1 MSGGRIGALLA
12 AIIQVETPSIA
23 TSITVEAIGTATLP
37 GQPGRKAN
45 CDDTGASTT
54 IGSSSANIST
64 FLTCESA
71 ICNSPSTSA
80 IRGGESITPQ

>member
-1 MSGGRIGALLA
+1 MLV
-12 AIIQVETPSIA
+12 AIAQVATASIA
-23 TSITVEAIGTATLP
+23 TSITVEATGTAALP

-45 CDDTGASTT
+45 CDDTGVSMT

-71 ICNSPSTSA
+71 MCNRPNTSA
-80 IRGGESITPQ
+80 IRGGESTTPQ